1 MPKSTAGSKSSKT
14 PPGSSNPARAGG
26 GGGRK
31 KQPRP
36 AKAKGPRAAPAGWS
50 GIAAALALAAFSAF
64 VALWWFH
71 RHGYL
76 LHYGDAVA
84 HLNIARR
91 LFDSRTPGYEQI
103 GTVWLPLPHW
113 IMSWFARDDG
123 WWRTGLAGGIPAAL
137 CQTLAATFLFA
148 AVRRAFSSTAAA
160 LVALLLFLWNP
171 NSAYL
176 GSIPMTE
183 PFFALAFAALCYFTV
198 AGSAVGA
205 GLAACAGSLIR
216 YDAWFVIPFVAA
228 RFLWSHGPRPALL
241 FSVLAGAGPL
251 YWFGHNA
258 VYYGDPLEFYWGPWS
273 AKAINQRAV
282 DAGMARYP
290 GDHNWW
296 AALRQLRAAA
306 WLDAGAPLAWLGLI
320 GFLAILAVKRAW
332 VLAGLLT
339 LPVFFYWLSIYS
351 SGTPIFVP
359 HLYPHSYYN
368 TRYGLAAL
376 PLFAVGAAALVAI
389 APGRLRA
396 FAAITVMAAS
406 LSPWILYPRMETW
419 VTWKESQVNSE
430 ARRAW
435 TGEAAEFLRA
445 NYRGG
450 GILAS
455 FGDQTGIFQQAG
467 IPLVTTVHDGNSAL
481 FFAQVYGRPEHFLH
495 ARWIVALGGDA
506 VSNAVR
512 RARLRGPRYEVVKT
526 IAVPNAPVVE
536 IHRLVERFPRAA
548 LRP

>member
-14 PPGSSNPARAGG
+14 PPSSNSPAR

-31 KQPRP
+31 QQKK
-36 AKAKGPRAAPAGWS
+36 AGKAKGPRAARAGWA
-50 GIAAALALAAFSAF
+50 GIAAAFVIAACSAAAA
-64 VALWWFH
+64 VWWFH

-76 LHYGDAVA
+76 LYYGDAVA

-113 IMSWFARDDG
+113 IMSWFARDDS
-123 WWRTGLAGGIPAAL
+123 WWRTGLAGAIPAAL
-137 CQTLAATFLFA
+137 CQAAAATFLFA
-148 AVRRAFSSTAAA
+148 ATRRAFASTAAA
-160 LVALLLFLWNP
+160 LVAMLLFLWNP

-176 GSIPMTE
+176 GAIPMTE
-183 PFFALAFAALCYFTV
+183 PFFALAFAALCYFTI

-205 GLAACAGSLIR
+205 GLAACAGTLIR
-216 YDAWFVIPFVAA
+216 YDGWFVIPFVAGC
-228 RFLWSHGPRPALL
+228 FLVSRGLRPALL
-241 FSVLAGAGPL
+241 FSILASLGPL
-251 YWFGHNA
+251 YWFGHNWI
-258 VYYGDPLEFYWGPWS
+258 YYGDPLEFYRGPWS

-290 GDHNWW
+290 GDHHWW
-296 AALRQLRAAA
+296 AALRQFRAAA
-306 WLDAGAPLAWLGLI
+306 YLDAGGPLAWLGMA
-320 GFLAILAVKRAW
+320 GILAMLVKRAW
-332 VLAGLLT
+332 LFAGLLV
-339 LPVFFYWLSIYS
+339 LPVLFYWLSIYS

-376 PLFAVGAAALVAI
+376 PLLAVSAAALVSI
-389 APGRLRA
+389 APSRLRT
-396 FAAITVMAAS
+396 FAAIAVMAAS

-435 TGEAAEFLRA
+435 TREAAEFLRA

-467 IPLVTTVHDGNSAL
+467 IPLVATVHDGNSAL

-495 ARWIVALGGDA
+495 SRWVVTLAGDA
-506 VSNAVR
+506 VSNAIMR
-512 RARLRGPRYEVVKT
+512 SRLRGPRYEVVKT

-536 IHRLVERFPRAA
+536 IHRLAERFPKAA
-548 LRP
+548 TRP